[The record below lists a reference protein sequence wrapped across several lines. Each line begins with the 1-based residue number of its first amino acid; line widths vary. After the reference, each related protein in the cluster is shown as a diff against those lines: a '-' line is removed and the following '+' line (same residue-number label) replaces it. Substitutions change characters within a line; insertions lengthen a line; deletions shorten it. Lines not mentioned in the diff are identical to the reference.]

1 MIQLLKNDI
10 LIFLDKINS
19 KLKRK
24 ITLIAVGETAMVLLD
39 LKKSTDDM
47 DFNIPL
53 EIDYNEFQ
61 KIINEIEPEIK
72 IDYYT
77 SNMIFSEVL
86 PTDYQKI
93 AIKCNS
99 QIDKIDLYALN
110 PIDIICSKISRLNES
125 DIEDIKA
132 CISYSNFTKS
142 QIKERAMQ
150 YEHAGSDEVFNQNL
164 EYVLE
169 TLF

>member
-1 MIQLLKNDI
+1 MMQLLKNDI
-10 LIFLDKINS
+10 LIFLDTLNS

-39 LKKSTDDM
+39 IKKSTDDM

-53 EIDYNEFQ
+53 EIDYKEFQ
-61 KIINEIEPEIK
+61 KIINEIGPEIK

-86 PTDYQKI
+86 PTDYIKI
-93 AIKCNS
+93 AIKCNVHF
-99 QIDKIDLYALN
+99 DMIDLYALN

-132 CISYSNFTKS
+132 CISYSKFTKS

-150 YEHAGSDEVFNQNL
+150 YERAGNDQLYYDNL
-164 EYVLE
+164 QVALE
-169 TLF
+169 ILF